1 VTIIGKVRNNVY
13 QNFSKKGARKVKK
26 IEEFFRL
33 KENGTNFSTELIA
46 GLSTF
51 FAMSYIIFVNPGILS
66 QTGMPYQGVFLAT
79 VISSGLATLFIG
91 LFANVPYALAPGM
104 GLNAFFT
111 YTVVFSLGFTWQE
124 ALAMVFIC
132 GLFNVF
138 ITVTKFRQLIIK
150 AIPESLQHAI
160 GAGIG
165 LFVAY
170 IGVKNAGFINFTTEA
185 ANITA
190 VNNQAF
196 DATQTTFEGGLQTI
210 NSTGATLPSISAFTD
225 QTSLLALFGLLL
237 IIILLLKNVKGAIL
251 IGIIAVTAVHLVL
264 NPEALAAVNF
274 DQSGLGASF
283 AELGTTFGAAFGQEG
298 IISLFSDPSRYPLV
312 IMTIFAFSLSDVFDT
327 IGTFIGTG
335 RASGIFTKEDID
347 NMDKSSGMSTKL
359 DKALFGDVVGTSLG
373 AIFGTSNTTV
383 YAESTVGISLGGR
396 TGLTSV
402 FIAIAFFL
410 SIFIAPFVGLVPSA
424 ATAPALIIV
433 GIMMM
438 STLKEIDWSSL
449 EVAVPAFF
457 ASVFMAYA
465 YSISYGI
472 AAGFI
477 TYVIVKV
484 ALGKA
489 KEVHPIIWVSS
500 FLFLLNFII
509 LAVL

>member
-1 VTIIGKVRNNVY
+1 M
-13 QNFSKKGARKVKK
+13 KK
-26 IEEFFRL
+26 IEEFFQL
-33 KENGTNFSTELIA
+33 KENGTNVSTELIA

-51 FAMSYIIFVNPGILS
+51 FAMSYIIFVNPAILS

-79 VISSGLATLFIG
+79 IISSALATLFIG

-132 GLFNVF
+132 GLFNIF

-150 AIPESLQHAI
+150 AIPDSLQHAI
-160 GAGIG
+160 GAGVG

-185 ANITA
+185 ANITS
-190 VNNQAF
+190 VNGQAF
-196 DATQTTFEGGLQTI
+196 DATQSVFEGGLATI
-210 NSTGATLPSISAFTD
+210 NSTGATLPAISTFTD
-225 QTSLLALFGLLL
+225 QTSLLALFGLILT
-237 IIILLLKNVKGAIL
+237 IILLLKNVKGAIL
-251 IGIIAVTAVHLVL
+251 IGIIAVSAVYVIL
-264 NPEALAAVNF
+264 NPEALATVNF
-274 DQSGLGASF
+274 DQSGLGAAF
-283 AELGTTFGAAFGQEG
+283 QDLGVTFGAAFGQEG
-298 IISLFSDPSRYPLV
+298 LISLFSNPARYPLV

-347 NMDKSSGMSTKL
+347 NMNQSSVMGTKL

-383 YAESTVGISLGGR
+383 FAESTVGISLGGR

-402 FIAIAFFL
+402 FTAIVFLLCAFI
-410 SIFIAPFVGLVPSA
+410 SPFVGLVPGA

-438 STLKEIDWSSL
+438 SAIREIDWSSL
-449 EVAVPAFF
+449 EVAIPAFF

-477 TYVIVKV
+477 SYCIVKIS
-484 ALGKA
+484 LGKT
-489 KEVHPIIWVSS
+489 KEIHPIIWVAS
-500 FLFLLNFII
+500 FLFLANFVIM
-509 LAVL
+509 AVL

>member
-1 VTIIGKVRNNVY
+1 M
-13 QNFSKKGARKVKK
+13 KK
-26 IEEFFRL
+26 IEEFFQL
-33 KENGTNFSTELIA
+33 KENKTNFSTELIA

-51 FAMSYIIFVNPGILS
+51 FAMSYIIFVNPAILS

-132 GLFNVF
+132 GLFNIF

-160 GAGIG
+160 GAGVG

-190 VNNQAF
+190 VNNQPF
-196 DATQTTFEGGLQTI
+196 DASQSVFEGGLQTI
-210 NSTGATLPSISAFTD
+210 NSTGATLPAISAFTD
-225 QTSLLALFGLLL
+225 QTSLLALFGLILT
-237 IIILLLKNVKGAIL
+237 IILLLRNVKGAIL
-251 IGIIAVTAVHLVL
+251 IGIIAVSAVYVIL
-264 NPEALAAVNF
+264 NPSVLGQINL

-283 AELGTTFGAAFGQEG
+283 QDLGVTFGAAFGKEG

-312 IMTIFAFSLSDVFDT
+312 LMTIFAFSLSDVFDT

-347 NMDKSSGMSTKL
+347 NMTESSVMNTKL

-410 SIFIAPFVGLVPSA
+410 SAFIAPFVGLVPGA

-438 STLKEIDWSSL
+438 SSIKEIEWSSL
-449 EVAVPAFF
+449 EVAIPAFF
-457 ASVFMAYA
+457 ASIFMAYA

-477 TYVIVKV
+477 TYCIVKV
-484 ALGKA
+484 SVGKA
-489 KEVHPIIWVSS
+489 KEVHPIIWVASL
-500 FLFLLNFII
+500 LFLANFLI
-509 LAVL
+509 LAII

>member
-1 VTIIGKVRNNVY
+1 M
-13 QNFSKKGARKVKK
+13 KK
-26 IEEFFRL
+26 IEEFFQL
-33 KENGTNFSTELIA
+33 KENGSNFSTELIA

-51 FAMSYIIFVNPGILS
+51 FAMSYIIFVNPAILS

-79 VISSGLATLFIG
+79 IISSALATLFIG

-132 GLFNVF
+132 GLFNIF

-150 AIPESLQHAI
+150 AIPDSLQHAI
-160 GAGIG
+160 GAGVG

-170 IGVKNAGFINFTTEA
+170 IGIKNAGFINFTTEA

-190 VNNQAF
+190 VNGQPF
-196 DATQTTFEGGLQTI
+196 DATQSVFEGGLATI
-210 NSTGATLPSISAFTD
+210 NSTGSTLPEISTFTD
-225 QTSLLALFGLLL
+225 QTSLLALFGLILT
-237 IIILLLKNVKGAIL
+237 IILLLKNVKGAIL
-251 IGIIAVTAVHLVL
+251 IGIIAVSTIYVIL
-264 NPEALAAVNF
+264 NPAALATVNF
-274 DQSGLGASF
+274 DQSGLGAAF
-283 AELGTTFGAAFGQEG
+283 QDLGVTFGSAFGKEG
-298 IISLFSDPSRYPLV
+298 LLSLFADPSRYPLV

-347 NMDKSSGMSTKL
+347 NMDQSSVMNTKL

-373 AIFGTSNTTV
+373 AVFGTSNTTV

-402 FIAIAFFL
+402 FVAIAFFL
-410 SIFIAPFVGLVPSA
+410 CAFISPFVGLVPSA

-438 STLKEIDWSSL
+438 SAIRRD
-449 EVAVPAFF
+449 
-457 ASVFMAYA
+457 
-465 YSISYGI
+465 
-472 AAGFI
+472 
-477 TYVIVKV
+477 
-484 ALGKA
+484 
-489 KEVHPIIWVSS
+489 
-500 FLFLLNFII
+500 
-509 LAVL
+509 

>member
-1 VTIIGKVRNNVY
+1 M
-13 QNFSKKGARKVKK
+13 
-26 IEEFFRL
+26 EEFFQL
-33 KENGTNFSTELIA
+33 KENGTNVSTELIA

-51 FAMSYIIFVNPGILS
+51 FAMSYIIFVNPAILS

-79 VISSGLATLFIG
+79 IISSALATLFIG

-132 GLFNVF
+132 GLFNIF

-150 AIPESLQHAI
+150 AIPDSLQHAI
-160 GAGIG
+160 GAGVG

-185 ANITA
+185 ANITS
-190 VNNQAF
+190 VNGQAF
-196 DATQTTFEGGLQTI
+196 DATQSVFEGGLATI
-210 NSTGATLPSISAFTD
+210 NSTGATLPAISTFTD
-225 QTSLLALFGLLL
+225 QTSLLALFGLILT
-237 IIILLLKNVKGAIL
+237 IILLLKNVKGAIL
-251 IGIIAVTAVHLVL
+251 IGIIAVSAVYVIL
-264 NPEALAAVNF
+264 NPEALATVNF
-274 DQSGLGASF
+274 DQSGLGAAF
-283 AELGTTFGAAFGQEG
+283 QDLGVTFGAAFGQEG
-298 IISLFSDPSRYPLV
+298 LISLFSNPARYPLV

-347 NMDKSSGMSTKL
+347 NMNQSSVMGTKL

-383 YAESTVGISLGGR
+383 FAESTVGISLGGR

-402 FIAIAFFL
+402 FTAIVFLLCAFI
-410 SIFIAPFVGLVPSA
+410 SPFVGLVPGA

-438 STLKEIDWSSL
+438 SAIREIDWSSL
-449 EVAVPAFF
+449 EVAIPAFF

-477 TYVIVKV
+477 SYCIVKIS
-484 ALGKA
+484 LGKT
-489 KEVHPIIWVSS
+489 KEIHPIIWVAS
-500 FLFLLNFII
+500 FLFLANFVIM
-509 LAVL
+509 AVL

>member
-1 VTIIGKVRNNVY
+1 M
-13 QNFSKKGARKVKK
+13 KK
-26 IEEFFRL
+26 IEEFFQL

-51 FAMSYIIFVNPGILS
+51 FAMSYIIFVNPGILA

-79 VISSGLATLFIG
+79 IISSGLATLFIG

-132 GLFNVF
+132 GLFNIV
-138 ITVTKFRQLIIK
+138 ITITKFRQLIIK
-150 AIPESLQHAI
+150 AIPDSLQHAI

-185 ANITA
+185 GNITS
-190 VNNQAF
+190 VNNQPF
-196 DATQTTFEGGLQTI
+196 DAAQSVYEGGLTTI
-210 NSTGATLPSISAFTD
+210 NSTGATLPAISTFTD
-225 QTSLLALFGLLL
+225 QTSLLALFGLILT
-237 IIILLLKNVKGAIL
+237 IILLLRNVKGAIL
-251 IGIIAVTAVHLVL
+251 IGILAVTGLYIIINPDVL
-264 NPEALAAVNF
+264 STVNL

-283 AELGTTFGAAFGQEG
+283 QDLGVTFGAAFGQEG
-298 IISLFSDPSRYPLV
+298 LISLFSDPSRYPLV

-335 RASGIFTKEDID
+335 RSSGIFSQDDID
-347 NMDKSSGMSTKL
+347 AMGQSSIMNTKL

-373 AIFGTSNTTV
+373 AVFGTSNTTV

-402 FIAIAFFL
+402 FVAIAFFL
-410 SIFIAPFVGLVPSA
+410 CAFISPFVGLVPGA

-438 STLKEIDWSSL
+438 SAIKEIDWTSL
-449 EVAVPAFF
+449 EVAIPAFF

-477 TYVIVKV
+477 TFCIVKV
-484 ALGKA
+484 ALGKT
-489 KEVHPIIWVSS
+489 KEIHPIIWGAS
-500 FLFLLNFII
+500 FLFLANFVIM
-509 LAVL
+509 AVL